1 MKQEK
6 IVWWEREGAVSTVCT
21 VTEQKNPLLIVVV
34 VMSELKQVKIIED
47 QNLD

>member
-6 IVWWEREGAVSTVCT
+6 IVWWEREGAVRTVCT
-21 VTEQKNPLLIVVV
+21 VTELRNPLLIVVV